1 IPEISISQRTR
12 ATICA
17 CAGLNGSSSSMSGLL
32 MSEIEPQMDA
42 EVGAPEDALIDAP
55 IVHTAKIGAA
65 QAGQRLDRALALLV
79 NELSRSRLKTLI
91 LAGHVAISGRTIRD
105 PGHCVNVG
113 DEVTVKV
120 PQPTPAAPRPEK
132 IPLAVVYEDAD
143 IIVIDKPRG
152 LVVHPAA
159 GNWTGTLVNALVA
172 HCGATLSGI
181 GGVRRPGIVHRLDKD
196 TTGLMVVAKN
206 DRAHRALAAQFADH
220 GRTGPLQRGYLAFVW
235 GTPDRPKGVID
246 KPIDRHPE
254 ARERMAVRPGG
265 RDAITGWEGLE
276 NDPLGTPQHGSTPT
290 GGRRGARAPVVAS
303 LLDCRLKTGRTHQIR
318 VHLAAIGH
326 PLLGDTT
333 YGLGFRTKMVL
344 LSEWARMALAALSR
358 QALHAYLLTIEHPG
372 TGKEMV
378 FRSELPRELAELR
391 SALANG

>member
-1 IPEISISQRTR
+1 MGEVET
-12 ATICA
+12 
-17 CAGLNGSSSSMSGLL
+17 
-32 MSEIEPQMDA
+32 QMGVQA
-42 EVGAPEDALIDAP
+42 GAPSEAP
-55 IVHTAKIGAA
+55 IVHTATIGAA
-65 QAGQRLDRALALLV
+65 EAGQRLDRALAVFV
-79 NELSRSRLKTLI
+79 NDLSRSRLKTLI

-105 PGHCVNVG
+105 PGHHVNVG
-113 DEVTVKV
+113 DEVALML
-120 PQPTPAAPRPEK
+120 PEATPATPRPEN

-143 IIVIDKPRG
+143 IIVIDKPAG

-235 GTPDRPKGVID
+235 GAPGRPKGLID
-246 KPIDRHPE
+246 KPIDRHPQ
-254 ARERMAVRPGG
+254 ARERMAVR
-265 RDAITGWEGLE
+265 
-276 NDPLGTPQHGSTPT
+276 T
-290 GGRRGARAPVVAS
+290 GGREAITLWEVLENYPAASLPPPSPPFVAEGREGVGRGHDVRPTRAKRRRSAPAVAS

-326 PLLGDTT
+326 PLLGDAT
-333 YGLGFRTKMVL
+333 YGSGFMTKMAL
-344 LSEWARMALAALSR
+344 LSEDAREALVALSR
-358 QALHAYLLTIEHPG
+358 QALHAYLLGIEHPG
-372 TGKEMV
+372 SGKEMV
-378 FRSELPRELAELR
+378 FRSELPPELARLR
-391 SALANG
+391 LALGGG